1 MSKPLNIEELSEA
14 AKTLAKMGTMSA
26 KLVDEHYMALCGAD
40 GGVIRWTPAEVTAVA
55 LAANALPRLLAEKAA
70 VQDVLNESSAWVPD
84 GGHPDAKVR
93 EGVLAGF
100 GMALAR
106 MRGAITEA
114 LARP

>member
-1 MSKPLNIEELSEA
+1 MNIEELHKA
-14 AKTLAKMGTMSA
+14 ADRLSKRRPPFKARRHF
-26 KLVDEHYMALCGAD
+26 VDNALGAPKAAFSPDPVGECMAAD
-40 GGVIRWTPAEVTAVA
+40 FA